1 MPRKVGIA
9 SIATFILSVSPVAMH
24 EAKAVESTRYME
36 ARGATTAPMGF
47 VQFCRENPA
56 DCQPRSSNAVMAL
69 SKARWDELVR
79 VNEQVNNSIEP
90 VTDQDNF
97 GVVEWW
103 TYPENKRGDCE
114 DYVLLKRKVLMD
126 RGWPDSALLIT
137 VVRDEKGDGHAV
149 LTARTDKGDM
159 ILDNQNPTV
168 LPWTRTAYTFVK
180 RQSASNSARWESVA
194 ARPVETALR

>member
-9 SIATFILSVSPVAMH
+9 SIATFMLSVSPVAVH
-24 EAKAVESTRYME
+24 QAKAVESTRYME
-36 ARGATTAPMGF
+36 VRGTTTAPMGF

-168 LPWTRTAYTFVK
+168 LPWSRTAYTFVK